1 MWSGEGCLVGD
12 GDHECQFWPQS
23 GSDLPQMRQ
32 IKWSR
37 SYFTTFWLQNVVI
50 SCASS
55 WYFFSNRSNKLS
67 SWYFFLIDQINFKSA
82 WLTLIDWYN
91 HTICKRIVR
100 VTILLHVSSIASP
113 ACHEFDALGN
123 ISLYKRIEDVIV
135 VRNEYWLEWY
145 LTSRIKAPVVCHG
158 PPWTLR
164 HADIRSRDTTYKNS
178 MI

>member
-1 MWSGEGCLVGD
+1 MLVRAHCSGALVKNK
-12 GDHECQFWPQS
+12 QTN
-23 GSDLPQMRQ
+23 
-32 IKWSR
+32 KWSR

-55 WYFFSNRSNKLS
+55 WFFSNRSNKLS
-67 SWYFFLIDQINFKSA
+67 SWYFFLIGQINFKSA

-158 PPWTLR
+158 TPILDQGTQPLKTQWYSYLMGYIPFNDCKFT
-164 HADIRSRDTTYKNS
+164 DEC
-178 MI
+178 

>member
-1 MWSGEGCLVGD
+1 MDVSFGLKVGQICPKWD
-12 GDHECQFWPQS
+12 KLNGPDHILLHS
-23 GSDLPQMRQ
+23 GSRTWWFPAHHRD
-32 IKWSR
+32 I
-37 SYFTTFWLQNVVI
+37 
-50 SCASS
+50 
-55 WYFFSNRSNKLS
+55 FFSNRSNKLS
-67 SWYFFLIDQINFKSA
+67 SWYFFLIGQINFKSA

-145 LTSRIKAPVVCHG
+145 LTSRIKAPVVCHA

-164 HADIRSRDTTYKNS
+164 HADIRSRDTTFKNS